1 MQDFERKRDRLE
13 KALYNWLDATDDVQ
27 EKILSLI
34 DKNNVTKA
42 TIAKYID
49 IAKDKLATLES
60 NLKKY

>member
-13 KALYNWLDATDDVQ
+13 KALYNWLDATDVVQ
-27 EKILSLI
+27 ENVLSLI

-60 NLKKY
+60 NLKTY